1 MRLFL
6 NSLFV
11 FVFELFQS
19 YMQVALAID
28 EYIPYV
34 PKDTSV
40 VTDQELQ
47 YQKK

>member
-1 MRLFL
+1 MHEAF
-6 NSLFV
+6 FK
-11 FVFELFQS
+11 FTFCVFELFQS

-40 VTDQELQ
+40 VTDQE
-47 YQKK
+47 